1 MTQHRKSPRLPS
13 YDYAQ
18 PGGYFLTVCAHNRAC
33 IFGDVVDGTMVLN
46 DVGQIVQHCWDDLPN
61 HFAHVELD
69 AFVVMP
75 NHVHGI
81 IVLTDGVGA
90 GLKPAPTSMKRHTL
104 SEIVRAFKTFSS
116 RRVNQ
121 LRQTPGTPVWQC
133 NYYNH
138 VIRTENDLSAIR
150 EYIVNNPL
158 K

>member
-1 MTQHRKSPRLPS
+1 M
-13 YDYAQ
+13 A
-18 PGGYFLTVCAHNRAC
+18 
-33 IFGDVVDGTMVLN
+33 LN
-46 DVGQIVQHCWDDLPN
+46 DAGRIVQHCWDDLAN

-90 GLKPAPTSMKRHTL
+90 GLKPAPTSMKRHPL
-104 SEIVRAFKTFSS
+104 PEIVRAFKTFSS

-121 LRQTPGTPVWQC
+121 LHQTPGTPVWQR
-133 NYYNH
+133 NYYDH
-138 VIRTENDLSAIR
+138 VIRTENDLSNIR

-158 K
+158 KWGLDALNPANL